1 MTRGRWDRK
10 GCALMG
16 RAGKTSQQDGTEVSQ
31 KDTKEHSTCRPA
43 VEHSRSGSGCSRSPM
58 EVTAGE
64 LTEQERAWGPG
75 EGMALETKEEASSR
89 RAPKGI
95 FKAAASN
102 PKALGSCVSGG
113 FS

>member
-64 LTEQERAWGPG
+64 LTEQERAGGQGRGWLWRHRKRPAHVGHRR
-75 EGMALETKEEASSR
+75 ASSR
-89 RAPKGI
+89 LQLLIPRRWE
-95 FKAAASN
+95 
-102 PKALGSCVSGG
+102 VV
-113 FS
+113 